1 MTSVASYRREECD
14 TVFDSQQEL
23 IQHEILQD
31 IEDRVFAGNDRS
43 ITKSKIEQSV
53 ISTSFITILLLVC
66 LPLFS
71 QESILC
77 NLSTITYHGL

>member
-1 MTSVASYRREECD
+1 M
-14 TVFDSQQEL
+14 
-23 IQHEILQD
+23 QD

-43 ITKSKIEQSV
+43 VTKSKAEQS
-53 ISTSFITILLLVC
+53 IILPSFITILFVC

-77 NLSTITYHGL
+77 NLSTITYHDL